1 MLGGRFNGMAIGA
14 VAGVLLMTAACGGA
28 GGGATAAATEPTGG
42 KENTM
47 RQDTDAQA
55 LTRLEQR
62 QADAWDRGDG
72 DAFAATFTED
82 ADFIAVN
89 GEHIRTRAK
98 IAESMR
104 QGLSTFMKGTRFQL
118 GDVRHIRFLSP
129 DTAIMVTSNCVLRP
143 GEDECRQE
151 ARSMQTRVAVKRDGA
166 WLFTTF
172 QNTRIGQLPG

>member
-1 MLGGRFNGMAIGA
+1 MLGKRFNETAI
-14 VAGVLLMTAACGGA
+14 GVLLLMAAACGGA
-28 GGGATAAATEPTGG
+28 GAAEPTAG
-42 KENTM
+42 KESTM
-47 RQDTDAQA
+47 GQDADAQA
-55 LTRLEQR
+55 LGTLEQR

-104 QGLSTFMKGTRFQL
+104 AGLSTFMKGTRLRL
-118 GDVRHIRFLSP
+118 GEERHVRFLSA
-129 DTAIMVTSNCVLRP
+129 DTAIMITGNCVIRP
-143 GEDECRQE
+143 GEDECRPE

-166 WLFTTF
+166 WLFTAF
-172 QNTRIGQLPG
+172 QNTRIGQPPA